1 MVDEDT
7 EFLNVY
13 YGKEIKKPQ
22 ADMMLKHLKQSMRTM
37 KSKFRLRKAVSRFT
51 TILFPQNNIMELEY
65 A

>member
-22 ADMMLKHLKQSMRTM
+22 ADVMLKST
-37 KSKFRLRKAVSRFT
+37 
-51 TILFPQNNIMELEY
+51 
-65 A
+65 

>member
-22 ADMMLKHLKQSMRTM
+22 ADVMLKALETKYADDEIEVSF
-37 KSKFRLRKAVSRFT
+37 KKGGSAALLLYYFRRI
-51 TILFPQNNIMELEY
+51 ILWS
-65 A
+65 